1 LGRRG
6 AVSDDS
12 CVAAPVLDPAAPP
25 DDAAGLRA
33 LLAEREVA
41 IAARDAALAERDA
54 LLLNAGLEIEKLKVQ
69 LAALRRDRY
78 GKSSERLAAEI
89 GQLEML
95 IGDLEEDQAERA
107 AAEKARRAKGKPDK
121 PRRPAL
127 RRPLPEHLPRETI
140 VHEPVHAC
148 RCGCTDPARL
158 TRLGEDVT
166 EVLEKVPAR
175 LKVVR
180 HVRPRYA
187 CRACEAVLQA
197 PAPDLP
203 IERGRPGPGLLAHV
217 LVSKYLDGLPL
228 YRLSGILAREGVEI
242 ERQTLADWVG
252 HGAWWL
258 APLAEA
264 IGAYAMAQ
272 RVIWT
277 DDTPIAV
284 LAPGRGRTRQARFW
298 VYAFD
303 PRPWGGTGPPAAF
316 YRYSPDRKGERP
328 RGHLVGFEGWLHAD
342 AYAGYNAL
350 TRPRG
355 NKPPRITH
363 VACWAH
369 ARRRL
374 FEVFEATKSP
384 IAEEGLRRIQALY
397 AVEAAINGQPPE
409 QRRKQ
414 RDAQSKPLLDAL
426 HAWMLAQRRRLSGKS
441 TFGKA
446 LQYALSRWDALARYL
461 DDGRLSIDNNLAE
474 RQLRGIAL
482 TRKNFLFL
490 GSDAG
495 GQRAAIIYTIAETA
509 KLNGLDPEA
518 YIAAILDRLAR
529 GHPAS
534 RIGELLPWSF
544 RPERQPV
551 SEG

>member
-1 LGRRG
+1 MHT
-6 AVSDDS
+6 
-12 CVAAPVLDPAAPP
+12 AAPFDTPDAEIAA
-25 DDAAGLRA
+25 LRA
-33 LLAEREVA
+33 LLAD
-41 IAARDAALAERDA
+41 RDAALVERDA
-54 LLLNAGLEIEKLKVQ
+54 RLLDASLEIEKLKVQ

-78 GKSSERLAAEI
+78 GQSSERLAAEI

-95 IGDLEEDQAERA
+95 IGDLEEDQAQGEA
-107 AAEKARRAKGKPDK
+107 ASEEARRAGGKSDK

-127 RRPLPEHLPRETI
+127 RKPLPAHLPRETV
-140 VHEPVHAC
+140 VHEPVVAC
-148 RCGCTDPARL
+148 RCGCADP
-158 TRLGEDVT
+158 TRLARIGEDVT

-175 LKVVR
+175 LKVIR

-203 IERGRPGPGLLAHV
+203 IEKGRPGPRLLAHV

-228 YRLSGILAREGVEI
+228 YRLSGILGREGVEI

-258 APLAEA
+258 RPVAEA
-264 IGAYAMAQ
+264 IGAYATGQ
-272 RVIWT
+272 GVVWT
-277 DDTPIAV
+277 DDTPIRV
-284 LAPGRGRTRQARFW
+284 LAPGHGKTRQARFW
-298 VYAFD
+298 VYSFD
-303 PRPWGGTGPPAAF
+303 PRPWNGPGPPAAL

-328 RGHLVGFEGWLHAD
+328 QGHLAGFEGWLHAD

-350 TRPRG
+350 TAAKG
-355 NKPPRITH
+355 SEPPRITH

-384 IAEEGLRRIQALY
+384 IAEEGLKRIQALY
-397 AVEAAINGQPPE
+397 AVEAAINGQPPG
-409 QRRKQ
+409 QRRET
-414 RDAQSKPLLDAL
+414 REAQSKPQLDAL

-441 TFGKA
+441 ALGKA
-446 LQYALSRWDALARYL
+446 LQYALSRWDALTRYIE
-461 DDGRLSIDNNLAE
+461 DGRLSIDNNLSE
-474 RQLRGIAL
+474 RLLRGIAV
-482 TRKNFLFL
+482 TRKNFLFV

-518 YIAAILDRLAR
+518 YIATILDRLAR
-529 GHPAS
+529 GHPIS
-534 RIGELLPWSF
+534 RLDELLPWKI
-544 RPERQPV
+544 RL
-551 SEG
+551 GGTA